1 MTELLLEGRVSWRS
15 ERSGRDGT
23 LSIGPANVSRV
34 IGLRRLLAL
43 LRFAAAATVVVT
55 VVAVVVGAVAA
66 GLGVRWAERR
76 REQGLD
82 DPVTVVRQR
91 VHEAREWI
99 DARRSPHDNAPGSDL

>member
-15 ERSGRDGT
+15 ERSGRDRT

-34 IGLRRLLAL
+34 IGLGRIMAL

-66 GLGVRWAERR
+66 GLGVRWAEKR

-82 DPVTVVRQR
+82 DPIAMVQQR

-99 DARRSPHDNAPGSDL
+99 DARRASQGNAPGSDL